1 MKKKIL
7 VLLFILFILYSGFTL
22 LYLIYNN
29 PDVKESVQFM
39 TNTYTHNKKIEQI
52 KNEFTDVIDNTNIND
67 LSISMNSLD
76 INEW

>member
-22 LYLIYNN
+22 LHSIYNN

-52 KNEFTDVIDNTNIND
+52 KNEFTNVIDNTNVND